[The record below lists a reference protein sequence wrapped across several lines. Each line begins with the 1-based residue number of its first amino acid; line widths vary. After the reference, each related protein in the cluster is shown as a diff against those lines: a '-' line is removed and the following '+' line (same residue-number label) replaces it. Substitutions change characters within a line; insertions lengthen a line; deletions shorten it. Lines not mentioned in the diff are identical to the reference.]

1 MPDLVNVKYKQ
12 TGKSKKTNAM
22 GMREMQEKAFDKRS
36 AQYLLIKAPPAS
48 GKSRAL
54 MFIGLDK
61 LRNQGLKKVIV
72 AVPERS
78 IGSSFA
84 PTELKKFG
92 FYEDWNPNPR
102 YNLCTPGTEKSKV
115 DAFINFMNSKK
126 EILICTH
133 ATLRF
138 AFDAID
144 EKEFNDTVIAI
155 DEFHHVSAEGTNR
168 LGSVLNT
175 IMEKSTAHIVA
186 MTGSY
191 FRGDSIP
198 ILLPEIEAKFIK
210 VKYDYYEQLNG
221 YEFLKSLGIGYHFY
235 QRKYTTA
242 IHEVLDEN
250 KKTIIHIPS
259 VNSGE
264 STKKKNEEVSSIIE
278 TIGDLDYQ
286 DPTTGVLYVTSNKTG
301 KHIKVADLVYDDQK
315 ARDRIQNYLRN
326 IKSAEDIDIII
337 ALGMAKEGFDWPY
350 CEQALTVG
358 YRGSLTE
365 IIQIIGRATRD
376 SENKTHAQFT
386 NLIAQPD
393 AQDDE
398 VKLSVNNM
406 LKAITASLLMEQ
418 VLAPNFKFKAKYT
431 EDEDD
436 NNGAYDVG
444 NDKTGKVGEEE
455 NTIHIRGF
463 KEPSTA
469 KVKQIIESDLND
481 LKAKV
486 LQDNDMLKAMPS
498 ESIEPEVI
506 NQVLIP
512 KIIKETYPD
521 LSDDE
526 IEEVRQHIVVDSV
539 IKNGTIEEQGNRKFI
554 KMADTFVNI
563 DDIHIDLI
571 DSINPFQKAFEILS
585 KSVTAPVLRTIQET
599 IDASRISMTEEEAI
613 ILWPKIKAWVK
624 KTGKNP
630 DIKSLDPKEKRMAEA
645 VIFIKELKRKRNQ
658 NA

>member
-1 MPDLVNVKYKQ
+1 MPDLVNVTYKQ

-22 GMREMQEKAFDKRS
+22 GMREMQERAYEARS

-61 LRNQGLKKVIV
+61 LRNQDLKKVIV

-92 FYEDWNPNPR
+92 FFEDWDPNPK
-102 YNLCTPGTEKSKV
+102 YNLCTPGSERSKV
-115 DAFINFMNSKK
+115 DAFINFMASDE

-144 EKEFNDTVIAI
+144 EKEFNTVIAI

-191 FRGDSIP
+191 FRGDSVP

-221 YEFLKSLGIGYHFY
+221 YDHLRSLGIGYHFY

-242 IHEVLDEN
+242 LHEVLNED

-264 STKKKNEEVSSIIE
+264 STKDKFEEVGKIIE

-286 DPTTGVLYVTSNKTG
+286 DPKTGVLYITSKKTG
-301 KHIKVADLVYDDQK
+301 KHIRIADLVNDDQK
-315 ARDRIQNYLRN
+315 SRDKIHNYLRN
-326 IKSAEDIDIII
+326 INSPDDIDMII

-350 CEQALTVG
+350 CEEALTIG

-376 SENKTHAQFT
+376 SENKSHAQFT

-418 VLAPNFKFKAKYT
+418 VLAPNFKFKAKYPEEEEKKYDNNENET
-431 EDEDD
+431 QNVVNEDD
-436 NNGAYDVG
+436 E
-444 NDKTGKVGEEE
+444 K
-455 NTIHIRGF
+455 NTIHIREF

-469 KVKQIIESDLND
+469 KVKQIIDSDLND

-486 LQDNDMLKAMPS
+486 LQDDDMLKAMPNDNL
-498 ESIEPEVI
+498 EPEVI
-506 NQVLIP
+506 NQALVP
-512 KIIKETYPD
+512 KVIKETYPD

-526 IEEVRQHIVVDSV
+526 IEEVRQHMVVDSV
-539 IKNGTIEEQGNRKFI
+539 IKNGSIEEQGDRKFI

-563 DDIHIDLI
+563 DDINIDLI

-599 IDASRISMTEEEAI
+599 IDSSKINMTEEEAV
-613 ILWPKIKAWVK
+613 ILWPKIKQWVN
-624 KTGKNP
+624 KTGKKP
-630 DIKSLDPKEKRMAEA
+630 DIRSIDPKEKRMAEA
-645 VIFIKELKRKRNQ
+645 IIFLKELKRKKEENV
-658 NA
+658 